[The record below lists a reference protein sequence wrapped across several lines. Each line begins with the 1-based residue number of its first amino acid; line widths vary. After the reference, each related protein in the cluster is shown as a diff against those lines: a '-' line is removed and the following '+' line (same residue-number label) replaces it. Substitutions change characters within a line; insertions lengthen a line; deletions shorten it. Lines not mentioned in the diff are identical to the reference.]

1 MPWPYARQRPVR
13 RTGSSCSAPSR
24 CHSSRISLVLPTPA
38 SPTTLTTCGSPSSA
52 ARLYVVL
59 SNSSSRSRPTNV
71 LLSAPTPRGRISDS
85 ALNNGRQT
93 TPPRLPFASIRIG
106 SPNSNAP
113 RTACTVRSPTKI
125 SPGEAFCSKRAQ
137 TVDDDLAGVH
147 ADPQLEVAELLFEA
161 PLHRERG
168 VQRPLRVV
176 LERRRCSEGRHHGV
190 AGELLEGAACALDLI
205 RHRRVE
211 AVEERPRALGILLA
225 ELGRAHE
232 VGEQHR
238 GDLALH
244 APIVTQA

>member
-1 MPWPYARQRPVR
+1 
-13 RTGSSCSAPSR
+13 
-24 CHSSRISLVLPTPA
+24 
-38 SPTTLTTCGSPSSA
+38 
-52 ARLYVVL
+52 
-59 SNSSSRSRPTNV
+59 
-71 LLSAPTPRGRISDS
+71 
-85 ALNNGRQT
+85 
-93 TPPRLPFASIRIG
+93 LPFASIRIG

-125 SPGEAFCSKRAQ
+125 SPGEAFCSKRADVDGVAGHERASFAR